1 MDLKEYTPLALSTA
15 LPTAFSK
22 EYLLPAI
29 YGEVGEVIEKYGKA
43 HRDGKSREWLE
54 YELAKELGD
63 VCWATAILLHMAEVT
78 EEEIP
83 RGSYYLIED
92 EQLSKLSSISGQ
104 MFRDHWRK
112 GDPTYLHPYL
122 VQDAKRLWAE
132 LRDIAPLITGR
143 SFSDVLQMNV
153 DKLASRQQR
162 GVIAGS
168 GDNR

>member
-1 MDLKEYTPLALSTA
+1 MDLTEYTPLALSTA

-43 HRDGKSREWLE
+43 HRDGKTREWLD

-83 RGSYYLIED
+83 DLGSHLIEMAQVS
-92 EQLSKLSSISGQ
+92 ELSSLSGE
-104 MFRDHWRK
+104 MFRNNWK
-112 GDPTYLHPYL
+112 LGDPTYLHPYL
-122 VQDAKRLWAE
+122 VQDAKHLWAE
-132 LRDIAPLITGR
+132 LRNAALLLTRR
-143 SFSDVLQMNV
+143 SFSEVLQMNV

-162 GVIAGS
+162 GVIGGS
-168 GDNR
+168 GDDR